1 MRWFLD
7 RQQPGR
13 AAELGLALW
22 PFWWRRSLF
31 QSGIGWMNE
40 VLTAGSTLTTE
51 ERAHAALVLG
61 MLAFGHGDYHTAEP
75 ALGTAV
81 ALHEQ
86 LGDRH
91 GAATA
96 SVALGLIIA
105 ATAPDAGEA
114 MLRTATAS
122 FRDLRDPWGL
132 AFALLSLGGALV
144 LRERFAEAEPL
155 LTESVAVARSA
166 DAAVFTS
173 NALINLG
180 GARMKLGK
188 IRAAATALREALEL
202 AAATDERESIARALD
217 ALAAVAVT
225 SADPDRGALLVG
237 AAERVRSSIGARV
250 WVADQA
256 SLKET
261 LAPLTTSLAPACWRN
276 GCRAE
281 DASRSARC
289 SATAPAKTSSCKDER
304 RFDRR
309 HRWPEAFAAEQ
320 PAAPPRGQP

>member
-31 QSGIGWMNE
+31 QSGIGWMDE

-122 FRDLRDPWGL
+122 FRDLRGPVGPGFR
-132 AFALLSLGGALV
+132 AALPRRGASTSRAVRRSRTATDRKRGGSPLRRRSSLHQQRPDQPRMGTDET
-144 LRERFAEAEPL
+144 RE
-155 LTESVAVARSA
+155 
-166 DAAVFTS
+166 D
-173 NALINLG
+173 
-180 GARMKLGK
+180 
-188 IRAAATALREALEL
+188 RAAATALREALEL

-250 WVADQA
+250 WVADRA

-261 LAPLTTSLAPACWRN
+261 LAALTTSLGPSVLEERLSS
-276 GCRAE
+276 GRRLPLGQVLR
-281 DASRSARC
+281 DSSRQ
-289 SATAPAKTSSCKDER
+289 DIEL
-304 RFDRR
+304 
-309 HRWPEAFAAEQ
+309 Q
-320 PAAPPRGQP
+320 G